1 MPFFEGRSYILKV
14 KLSLAP
20 ETRFIVLGA
29 AHNPHS
35 TDSELVL
42 ICSSQK
48 HTFHSCHG
56 LPERG

>member
-35 TDSELVL
+35 TVSELVL

-48 HTFHSCHG
+48 HTW
-56 LPERG
+56 